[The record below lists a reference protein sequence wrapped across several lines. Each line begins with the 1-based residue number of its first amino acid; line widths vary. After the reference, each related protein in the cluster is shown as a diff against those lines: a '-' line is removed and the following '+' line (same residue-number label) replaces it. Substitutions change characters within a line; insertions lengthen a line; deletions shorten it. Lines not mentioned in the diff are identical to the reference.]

1 MNHITI
7 SGRLTRD
14 PEARVS
20 ANGKSVTN
28 FAVAVDRPF
37 TKDTTDFFDVVTFGK
52 LAEICGNN
60 LDKGRRVI
68 VDGVATMNR
77 YTAKDGSKR
86 SRFEV
91 VANSVE
97 FMDYRQNNGGGAGG
111 FDSFGSAEQEEID
124 F

>member
-28 FAVAVDRPF
+28 FALAVDRPF

-60 LDKGRRVI
+60 LDKGYCGWRCHDEPLYCQGRKQ
-68 VDGVATMNR
+68 T
-77 YTAKDGSKR
+77 
-86 SRFEV
+86 
-91 VANSVE
+91 
-97 FMDYRQNNGGGAGG
+97 QPL
-111 FDSFGSAEQEEID
+111 
-124 F
+124 

>member
-77 YTAKDGSKR
+77 YTAK
-86 SRFEV
+86 
-91 VANSVE
+91 A
-97 FMDYRQNNGGGAGG
+97 
-111 FDSFGSAEQEEID
+111 
-124 F
+124 